1 MNIPRIFLPGLL
13 LAPLGF
19 AQVVLENYTVGGAGG
34 TIVLGAASDS
44 TQMTMG
50 IGGSHGGL
58 VELDATTVAK
68 LGFPIS
74 VNASGDQTGILR
86 GSNSTKNDIRV
97 SYDGSALLLE
107 FQATE
112 AIDATIRVVDVDGR
126 TIAPIQSFRLAP
138 GNSRKSYAVTGL
150 QGKTLFLLAD
160 VGAQRK
166 VWKFN
171 TATP

>member
-1 MNIPRIFLPGLL
+1 MNMHRLLLPLL

-34 TIVLGAASDS
+34 TIVLGTASDS
-44 TQMTMG
+44 TQMVVG

-58 VELDATTVAK
+58 VELDAKMVAK

-74 VNASGDQTGILR
+74 VNGSGDQTGILR
-86 GSNSTKNDIRV
+86 GSGSTKNDIRA

-107 FQATE
+107 FQVTT
-112 AIDATIRVVDVDGR
+112 AIDATVRVMDIDGR
-126 TIAPIQSFRLAP
+126 TVAPIQSFRLAP

-160 VGAQRK
+160 VGGLRK
-166 VWKFN
+166 VWQFH
-171 TATP
+171 TVAP